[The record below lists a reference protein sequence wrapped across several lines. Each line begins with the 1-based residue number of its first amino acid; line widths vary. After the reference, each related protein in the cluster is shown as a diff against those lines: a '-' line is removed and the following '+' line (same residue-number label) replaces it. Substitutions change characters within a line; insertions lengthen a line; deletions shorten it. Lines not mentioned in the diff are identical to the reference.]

1 LGAFC
6 VNQANMRRRYLVV
19 GQRLFT
25 VAFALDTAVL
35 PSRFCRWRQYS
46 GLLRTI
52 GHFLQYKQ
60 VREFTAGGGDSQVKR
75 KATNSPF
82 QPGFIPF
89 RRLNDRWGHRRKAN
103 ANNRE

>member
-1 LGAFC
+1 
-6 VNQANMRRRYLVV
+6 MRRRYLVV

-52 GHFLQYKQ
+52 GHFLHYEQE
-60 VREFTAGGGDSQVKR
+60 RDFTAGGGDSQAKR
-75 KATNSPF
+75 KAKNLPF
-82 QPGFIPF
+82 QAEFIPL
-89 RRLNDRWGHRRKAN
+89 RRAN
-103 ANNRE
+103 AR